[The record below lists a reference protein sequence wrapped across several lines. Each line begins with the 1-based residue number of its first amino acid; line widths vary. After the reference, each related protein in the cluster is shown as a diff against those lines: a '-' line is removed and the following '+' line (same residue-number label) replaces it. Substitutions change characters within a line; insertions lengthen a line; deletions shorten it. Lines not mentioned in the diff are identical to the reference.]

1 MDRNTILGFVM
12 MLALLVVYFLV
23 FSPDDLGKTNPET
36 PSTDS
41 SLVITDEP
49 IIDTN
54 PAVIAAPSDTL
65 PDSLRTSI
73 ETEMLRKEFGSLYT
87 GAKGEQ
93 QELSL
98 SNGKL
103 QVKFNTQGG
112 MPSAAILQDGYT
124 TYWDTVPV
132 QLWDPAN
139 SKMSLVLQ
147 RQGKDSLMSSELFFQ
162 PELISAK
169 ASDSSPAQLN
179 MKLTAGEGKGEIIF
193 KYSLLPNSY
202 ELKMDLEIRG
212 LDGEIIKDQNKVSLF
227 WKASGLRLEKG
238 IDNERQ
244 HSSVFFKPIDD
255 KRDYLSEAREDEEI
269 TEVGVNWVA
278 FKQNFF
284 SAIVINPETF
294 GAGSLVK
301 SAPPA
306 NEEDTLVTMHY
317 LANLPMNLSD
327 GNASLRFYFGPNEFK
342 SLTAME
348 VEELPRII
356 DYGWA
361 IFGWVNKHM
370 IRPVFVFF
378 SGFNLNYGIVILIVT
393 ILIKL
398 LLFPVTWKNY
408 LSSAKMRVL
417 KPEIDE
423 INKKFEGK
431 AAAMEKQQAVMALYR
446 QTGVNPMAGCIPV
459 LLQMPI
465 LYAMFRFF
473 PASIELRQEGFLWA
487 DDLGAYDVLFYLP
500 FDIPFY
506 GMHVS
511 GFTVLMAISTF
522 IYTRM
527 STSQMPDT
535 TQPGMPNMKLI
546 MNIFPF
552 MMLFFFNSMPAGLSF
567 YYFAANVISIGQM
580 WFIKEYIID
589 ETKIREKIENNKKK
603 PKKQSSF
610 QTRLADMQKSQQ
622 EKMKQIKPKK

>member
-12 MLALLVVYFLV
+12 MIALLVVYFLI
-23 FSPDDLGKTNPET
+23 FKPDEVPANPNAT
-36 PSTDS
+36 STGDS
-41 SLVITDEP
+41 TLVIKDEAP
-49 IIDTN
+49 DT
-54 PAVIAAPSDTL
+54 ATAQLSAAPSDTL
-65 PDSLRTSI
+65 ADSLKTSLENEI
-73 ETEMLRKEFGSLYT
+73 LRREFGSLYP
-87 GAKGEQ
+87 GARGE
-93 QELSL
+93 EKEIVL

-103 QVKFNTQGG
+103 SVTFNTKGG
-112 MPSAAILQDGYT
+112 MPVAAVLNDGHV
-124 TYWDTVPV
+124 TYWDSIPV
-132 QLWDPAN
+132 ELWDKN
-139 SKMSLVLQ
+139 SSEMSFILR
-147 RQGKDSLMSSELFFQ
+147 RQGKDSLFTSDLFFQ
-162 PELISAK
+162 PSLLNAEATGTEPAKLDMKLVGADGAGELI
-169 ASDSSPAQLN
+169 
-179 MKLTAGEGKGEIIF
+179 F
-193 KYSLLPNSY
+193 KFSLLPDSY
-202 ELKMDLEIRG
+202 ELKMDMEVKG
-212 LDGEIIKDQNKVSLF
+212 FDNEIIKEQNKLSF
-227 WKASGLRLEKG
+227 QWGASGKRLEKG

-244 HSSVFFKPIDD
+244 HSSVFFKPVDD
-255 KRDYLSEAREDEEI
+255 DRDYLSEARDDEET

-284 SAIVINPETF
+284 SAAVINPEAF
-294 GAGSLVK
+294 GAGSYLL
-301 SAPPA
+301 SAPPG
-306 NEEDTLVTMHY
+306 EGDTTVTMRY
-317 LANLPMNLSD
+317 FAKLPMNVSD
-327 GNASLRFYFGPNEFK
+327 GNASLRFYFGPNEFR
-342 SLTAME
+342 SLKAME

-356 DYGWA
+356 DYGWG

-431 AAAMEKQQAVMALYR
+431 DAAMEKQQAVMALYR
-446 QTGVNPMAGCIPV
+446 QTGVNPLAGCIPV

-473 PASIELRQEGFLWA
+473 PASIELRQESFLWA

-500 FDIPFY
+500 FNIPLY
-506 GMHVS
+506 GAHVS

-527 STSQMPDT
+527 STASMPDT
-535 TQPGMPNMKLI
+535 TQPGMPNMKII

-567 YYFAANVISIGQM
+567 YYFAANVVSIGQM

-589 ETKIREKIENNKKK
+589 EGKIREKIEDNKKK
-603 PKKQSSF
+603 PKKVSGF
-610 QTRLADMQKSQQ
+610 QQRLAEMQKAQQ
-622 EKMKQIKPKK
+622 EKMKQAKTKK

>member
-1 MDRNTILGFVM
+1 
-12 MLALLVVYFLV
+12 
-23 FSPDDLGKTNPET
+23 
-36 PSTDS
+36 
-41 SLVITDEP
+41 
-49 IIDTN
+49 
-54 PAVIAAPSDTL
+54 
-65 PDSLRTSI
+65 
-73 ETEMLRKEFGSLYT
+73 
-87 GAKGEQ
+87 
-93 QELSL
+93 
-98 SNGKL
+98 
-103 QVKFNTQGG
+103 
-112 MPSAAILQDGYT
+112 
-124 TYWDTVPV
+124 
-132 QLWDPAN
+132 
-139 SKMSLVLQ
+139 
-147 RQGKDSLMSSELFFQ
+147 
-162 PELISAK
+162 
-169 ASDSSPAQLN
+169 
-179 MKLTAGEGKGEIIF
+179 
-193 KYSLLPNSY
+193 
-202 ELKMDLEIRG
+202 
-212 LDGEIIKDQNKVSLF
+212 
-227 WKASGLRLEKG
+227 
-238 IDNERQ
+238 
-244 HSSVFFKPIDD
+244 
-255 KRDYLSEAREDEEI
+255 
-269 TEVGVNWVA
+269 
-278 FKQNFF
+278 
-284 SAIVINPETF
+284 
-294 GAGSLVK
+294 
-301 SAPPA
+301 
-306 NEEDTLVTMHY
+306 
-317 LANLPMNLSD
+317 
-327 GNASLRFYFGPNEFK
+327 
-342 SLTAME
+342 
-348 VEELPRII
+348 
-356 DYGWA
+356 
-361 IFGWVNKHM
+361 
-370 IRPVFVFF
+370 VFF